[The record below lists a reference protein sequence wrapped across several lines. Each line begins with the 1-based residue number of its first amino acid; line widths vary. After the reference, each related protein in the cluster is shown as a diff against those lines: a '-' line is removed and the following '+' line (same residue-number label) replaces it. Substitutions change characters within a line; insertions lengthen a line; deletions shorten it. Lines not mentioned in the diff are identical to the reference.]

1 MGPKKGRKRDFLR
14 IMEQELKGKGK
25 EVIYTLKKDLPY

>member
-14 IMEQELKGKGK
+14 ITVQELKEERVEG
-25 EVIYTLKKDLPY
+25 IYTLKKDMPY